1 MRETVAPSGLS
12 CNAPKNSGQKI
23 GKVARANY
31 ERVGNG
37 AIFPLPLASRYGLSL
52 GYMADWGKE
61 ELLSWVLPLRPGDR
75 PLIHLHRG
83 PRAAMGRDVWLVAG
97 RC

>member
-1 MRETVAPSGLS
+1 MRETVAPSCPS
-12 CNAPKNSGQKI
+12 RNVPKNFRTKNR
-23 GKVARANY
+23 KVARANY
-31 ERVGNG
+31 ERG
-37 AIFPLPLASRYGLSL
+37 AIGRFFPLPLASRYGLSL